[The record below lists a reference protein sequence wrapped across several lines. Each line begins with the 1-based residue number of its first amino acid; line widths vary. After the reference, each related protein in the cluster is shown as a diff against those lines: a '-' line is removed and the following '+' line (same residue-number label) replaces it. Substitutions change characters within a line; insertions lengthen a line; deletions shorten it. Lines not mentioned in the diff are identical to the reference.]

1 MATTLEKEG
10 RITFTASEDF
20 IKSVK
25 AYAVSRGKNIKSV
38 MMDCFNLQLQIDNQ
52 YINENQADK
61 MLKPLI
67 EKYVNQIQNNTFEG
81 RSLAEIKAECLASK

>member
-25 AYAVSRGKNIKSV
+25 AYAVSRGKNIKSFF
-38 MMDCFNLQLQIDNQ
+38 MRKRNIYMFAKIIFFKFYSILFC
-52 YINENQADK
+52 
-61 MLKPLI
+61 
-67 EKYVNQIQNNTFEG
+67 
-81 RSLAEIKAECLASK
+81 